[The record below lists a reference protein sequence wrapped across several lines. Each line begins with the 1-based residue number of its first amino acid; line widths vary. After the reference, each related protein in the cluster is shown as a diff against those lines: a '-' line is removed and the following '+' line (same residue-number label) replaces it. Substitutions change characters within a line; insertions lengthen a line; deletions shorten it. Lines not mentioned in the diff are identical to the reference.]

1 MADTLVRVFDSFDVA
16 DQARAALLSAGFN
29 AEDVSMESTGDEAGP
44 VQGNFALDLTE
55 KETPMRGSANRQ
67 SNNSELRTVVH
78 RNTCILQV
86 AVENDRDGA
95 RAAGILDQYAGSD
108 VAKSSDSHHKPM
120 P

>member
-16 DQARAALLSAGFN
+16 EQARAALLAAGFN
-29 AEDVSMESTGDEAGP
+29 AADVSMESTGDEAGP

-55 KETPMRGSANRQ
+55 KATPSRGSANRQ

-86 AVENDRDGA
+86 AVDNDGDGA
-95 RAAGILDQYAGSD
+95 RAAGILDHFAAHD
-108 VAKSSDSHHKPM
+108 VSESSDSRHKPV
-120 P
+120 

>member
-1 MADTLVRVFDSFDVA
+1 MADNLLRVFDSFDVA
-16 DQARAALLSAGFN
+16 EQARSALLAAGFN

-44 VQGNFALDLTE
+44 VQGNFALDLTD
-55 KETPMRGSANRQ
+55 KDTPARGSANRQ

-95 RAAGILDQYAGSD
+95 RAAGILDQYTASD
-108 VAKSSDSHHKPM
+108 VARSSDSHHKPVG
-120 P
+120 